1 MLRVILWGRPR
12 LNKLK
17 QPARVVDMYA
27 TIQSRRCSLLPFA
40 QPSPVSVGGIMCAA
54 PVPNWRQLAEAASK
68 ETDHNKLLKIVGN
81 FVILSTRCTP
91 MNRAL
96 GKILPRRKHLP
107 TEMVP
112 NVYLPTRATENEGHG
127 SKLVISVGTP
137 PDLLSSREAV
147 RNFYPHAPKLPK
159 CSLVT

>member
-1 MLRVILWGRPR
+1 
-12 LNKLK
+12 
-17 QPARVVDMYA
+17 
-27 TIQSRRCSLLPFA
+27 
-40 QPSPVSVGGIMCAA
+40 
-54 PVPNWRQLAEAASK
+54 
-68 ETDHNKLLKIVGN
+68 
-81 FVILSTRCTP
+81 

-112 NVYLPTRATENEGHG
+112 NVYAFDTD

-137 PDLLSSREAV
+137 PDLLSPREAV

-159 CSLVT
+159 LFGRHLTCENSALNSR